1 MSSLMAK
8 GVGQIN
14 ALGTHRTK
22 GATDLR
28 SPIKKQVGH
37 CFLLGVTE
45 RQFQQKKKKK
55 NQRRRQDREAYR
67 EMSWRCKGEPKFYPH
82 GINILQPRTGL
93 TKIIQDMKII
103 LKAR

>member
-55 NQRRRQDREAYR
+55 IKDADKTEKPTEKCPGDARENPNSTLMVLTSSNQEQD
-67 EMSWRCKGEPKFYPH
+67 
-82 GINILQPRTGL
+82 
-93 TKIIQDMKII
+93 
-103 LKAR
+103 

>member
-14 ALGTHRTK
+14 ALRTLRAK

-28 SPIKKQVGH
+28 SPINKQVGH
-37 CFLLGVTE
+37 CFLLGGHREVIPAKE
-45 RQFQQKKKKK
+45 KK
-55 NQRRRQDREAYR
+55 NQRRRQDRKAYR

>member
-14 ALGTHRTK
+14 ALGTHRAK
-22 GATDLR
+22 GVTDLR

-45 RQFQQKKKKK
+45 RLIPATTTKKIKDTDKTEK
-55 NQRRRQDREAYR
+55 PTEKCPGDARENPNSTLMMLTSSNQEQD
-67 EMSWRCKGEPKFYPH
+67 
-82 GINILQPRTGL
+82 
-93 TKIIQDMKII
+93 
-103 LKAR
+103 